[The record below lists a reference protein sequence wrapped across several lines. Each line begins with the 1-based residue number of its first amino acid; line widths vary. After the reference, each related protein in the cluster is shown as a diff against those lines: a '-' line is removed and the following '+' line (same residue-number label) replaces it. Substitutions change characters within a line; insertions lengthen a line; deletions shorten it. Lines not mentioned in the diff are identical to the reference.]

1 MERIKIILGIILM
14 AILMILG
21 VSTLAIAQLFKIAGL
36 LASKLIRIVGLS
48 IMLQFDRVLFELK
61 CSDIREE
68 LEDFI
73 TI

>member
-1 MERIKIILGIILM
+1 MERIRIILGIIFI

-21 VSTLAIAQLFKIAGL
+21 VSTLAIAQLVKIAGL
-36 LASKLIRIVGLS
+36 LATKLIRIVGLS

-68 LEDFI
+68 LNDFI

>member
-1 MERIKIILGIILM
+1 MERIRMILAIILM
-14 AILMILG
+14 AILMIIG
-21 VSTLAIAQLFKIAGL
+21 VSILAIAQLVKITGL
-36 LASKLIRIVGLS
+36 LATKLIRIVGLS
-48 IMLQFDRVLFELK
+48 VMLQFDRVVYELK